1 MSKRKDLHLVRDVL
15 DTQVL
20 DREKRPMGKVDGIG
34 LELRDG
40 VPPRVTYFE
49 IDGVTA
55 WRRLGERYGRWA
67 ARLAARWQR
76 TAHPYRFRWSEV
88 RDLGID
94 LEIDVD
100 AERTSTFDLERWL
113 RERFV
118 DRLPGGGR

>member
-40 VPPRVTYFE
+40 APPRVAHFE

-67 ARLAARWQR
+67 ARIAARWQGK
-76 TAHPYRFRWSEV
+76 PNRFRWSQV

-100 AERTSTFDLERWL
+100 AERTSAFDLERWL

-118 DRLPGGGR
+118 RRLPGGGR

>member
-1 MSKRKDLHLVRDVL
+1 MSKPKDIELVREVL

-20 DREKRPMGKVDGIG
+20 GRKKRPMGKVDGIG

-40 VPPRVTYFE
+40 APPRVAYFE

-55 WRRLGERYGRWA
+55 WRRLGKRYGRWA
-67 ARLAARWQR
+67 ARMARWWR
-76 TAHPYRFRWSEV
+76 HAEPYRFGWSLV

-94 LEIDVD
+94 LEIEVD
-100 AERTSTFDLERWL
+100 AERTSTLDLERWL

-118 DRLPGGGR
+118 ARLPGGRR

>member
-1 MSKRKDLHLVRDVL
+1 MSKREDLHLVRDVL

-40 VPPRVTYFE
+40 APPRVAYFE

-55 WRRLGERYGRWA
+55 WRRFGERYGRWA
-67 ARLAARWQR
+67 ARLARKWRHAE
-76 TAHPYRFRWSEV
+76 PYRFGWSQV

-94 LEIDVD
+94 LELDVD

-118 DRLPGGGR
+118 ARLPGGDR

>member
-1 MSKRKDLHLVRDVL
+1 MSKGKDLHLVRDVL

-34 LELRDG
+34 LELPDG
-40 VPPRVTYFE
+40 SPPRVAYFE

-67 ARLAARWQR
+67 ARIAARW
-76 TAHPYRFRWSEV
+76 HGKPYRFRWSQV

-100 AERTSTFDLERWL
+100 AERTSTLDLERWL

-118 DRLPGGGR
+118 ARLPGGRR